1 MIPRPAFAEPE
12 DLAEWLGDDIPVDK
26 EDADRKRAQRCL
38 RAASN
43 LIRSQTGRDWAGDDG
58 KLPDDLSE
66 ELQDVCLA
74 CAGRMYTNPNAETQW
89 NLQADDGMDGGSRK
103 VEEPGL
109 YLTATEKATLSRLT
123 ARQSPVI
130 AGIGVIGTTRG
141 EAASSDMRHE
151 WDDDSRFLMA
161 RITGST

>member
-1 MIPRPAFAEPE
+1 MNTRPAFAESE
-12 DLAEWLGDDIPVDK
+12 DLAEWLGEDISTDQ

-43 LIRSQTGRDWAGDDG
+43 LIRSQTGRDWTGEDG
-58 KLPDDLSE
+58 KLLDDLPE

-89 NLQADDGMDGGSRK
+89 NLQTDDGMDGGSRK
-103 VEEPGL
+103 VEESGL

-130 AGIGVIGTTRG
+130 AGIGVIGTTRS
-141 EAASSDMRHE
+141 EAASSDMSRE
-151 WDDDSRFLMA
+151 WSDDDHFLMA
-161 RITGST
+161 RITG

>member
-1 MIPRPAFAEPE
+1 MSSRPAFAQPE
-12 DLAEWLGDDIPVDK
+12 DLAEWLGEDIPADQ

-43 LIRSQTGRDWAGDDG
+43 LIRSQTGRDWTGEDR
-58 KLPDDLSE
+58 KLPDDLPE

-103 VEEPGL
+103 VEESGL

-141 EAASSDMRHE
+141 EAASSDMSSE
-151 WDDDSRFLMA
+151 WFGDDRFLMA
-161 RITGST
+161 RITG

>member
-1 MIPRPAFAEPE
+1 MSARPAFAEPE
-12 DLAEWLGDDIPVDK
+12 DLAEWLGENIPADK

-43 LIRSQTGRDWAGDDG
+43 LIRSQTGRDWTGEDG
-58 KLPDDLSE
+58 KLPDDLPE

-89 NLQADDGMDGGSRK
+89 SLQADDGMDGGSRK
-103 VEEPGL
+103 VEESGL
-109 YLTATEKATLSRLT
+109 YLTASEKATLSRLT

-141 EAASSDMRHE
+141 EAASSDMGHE
-151 WDDDSRFLMA
+151 WFDDDPFLMA
-161 RITGST
+161 RITG

>member
-1 MIPRPAFAEPE
+1 MSARPAFAEPE
-12 DLAEWLGDDIPVDK
+12 DLAEWLGEDIPADQ

-38 RAASN
+38 RAAST
-43 LIRSQTGRDWAGDDG
+43 LIRSQTGRDWTGEDG
-58 KLPDDLSE
+58 KLPDDLPE

-103 VEEPGL
+103 VEESGL

-141 EAASSDMRHE
+141 EAASSDMSRE
-151 WDDDSRFLMA
+151 WFDDDRFLMA
-161 RITGST
+161 RITG

>member
-1 MIPRPAFAEPE
+1 MSTRPAFAEPE
-12 DLAEWLGDDIPVDK
+12 DLAEWLGEDIPADH
-26 EDADRKRAQRCL
+26 EDADCKRAQRCL
-38 RAASN
+38 RAAST
-43 LIRSQTGRDWAGDDG
+43 LIRSQTGRDWTDEDG
-58 KLPDDLSE
+58 KLPDDLPE

-103 VEEPGL
+103 VEESGL

-141 EAASSDMRHE
+141 EAASSDMRRE
-151 WDDDSRFLMA
+151 WLDDDHFLMA
-161 RITGST
+161 RITG

>member
-1 MIPRPAFAEPE
+1 MSSRPAFAEPE
-12 DLAEWLGDDIPVDK
+12 DLAEWLGEDIPTDK

-43 LIRSQTGRDWAGDDG
+43 LIRSQTGRDWTDEDG
-58 KLPDDLSE
+58 KLPDDLPE

-103 VEEPGL
+103 VEESGL

-141 EAASSDMRHE
+141 EAASSDMRRE
-151 WDDDSRFLMA
+151 WLGDDRFLMA
-161 RITGST
+161 RITG

>member
-1 MIPRPAFAEPE
+1 VSSRPAFAQPE
-12 DLAEWLGDDIPVDK
+12 DLAEWLGEDIPADQ

-43 LIRSQTGRDWAGDDG
+43 LIRSQTGRDWTGEDR
-58 KLPDDLSE
+58 KLPDDLPE

-103 VEEPGL
+103 VEESGL

-141 EAASSDMRHE
+141 EAASSDMSSE
-151 WDDDSRFLMA
+151 WFGDDRFLMA
-161 RITGST
+161 RITG